1 MKAIKLSQGRVDQPS
16 HRRSKTVIPYDHMT
30 KEYILIAE
38 DEGIVA
44 IHLQSKL
51 ISLGYCVATVS
62 SGEEALQSIR
72 TKRPDLILMDIMLN
86 GQIDGIETAA
96 KIQQQFLPI
105 PVVYLTAYADNDT
118 LQRAKV
124 TNPFGYILKP
134 FEEGVLRSTIEMALY
149 KYKATRDGS
158 D

>member
-1 MKAIKLSQGRVDQPS
+1 MAN
-16 HRRSKTVIPYDHMT
+16 
-30 KEYILIAE
+30 EYILIAE

-51 ISLGYCVATVS
+51 ISLGYRATTVS
-62 SGEEALQSIR
+62 SGEEVLQSIR
-72 TKRPDLILMDIMLN
+72 TRQPDLILMDIMLN

-96 KIQQQFLPI
+96 KVHQQFPI